1 MNDPDADLM
10 LTFCRGQEDAF
21 VELYRRYRDR
31 IVAFCRRIVGTDA
44 QAEEAAQD
52 VFIKLY
58 RAREGYAARSR
69 FSTFIYRIAANHC
82 LNLQGRV
89 EHKVVQRGVEI
100 DARSA
105 PGEANRAPAPHAALE
120 QGELRDQLAR
130 ALATLPDRQR
140 AALVLVHYEGLSYE
154 EAAEAID
161 VTESALK
168 SLIHRARAA
177 MMHELAPFMQGG
189 TGGTGGSGRASKG
202 ARHAM

>member
-1 MNDPDADLM
+1 MNDPDAELM

-31 IVAFCRRIVGTDA
+31 IVAFCKRIVGTDA

-58 RAREGYAARSR
+58 RARDGYTQRSR

-82 LNLQGRV
+82 LNLQARV
-89 EHKVVQRGVEI
+89 EHKFVARGVEI
-100 DARSA
+100 DARPA
-105 PGEANRAPAPHAALE
+105 PNVSHAPAPHAALE
-120 QGELRDQLAR
+120 QGELREQLSR

-140 AALVLVHYEGLSYE
+140 TALVLVHYEGLSYE

-168 SLIHRARAA
+168 SLIHRARTA
-177 MMHELAPFMQGG
+177 MMEELKPFMQGDLG
-189 TGGTGGSGRASKG
+189 ASKG

>member
-1 MNDPDADLM
+1 MTDADAELM

-31 IVAFCRRIVGTDA
+31 IVAFCKRIVGTDA

-58 RAREGYAARSR
+58 RARDGYTQRSR

-82 LNLQGRV
+82 LNLQARV
-89 EHKVVQRGVEI
+89 EHKVVTRGVDI
-100 DARSA
+100 DARLLPNA
-105 PGEANRAPAPHAALE
+105 AHPAPAPHAALE
-120 QGELRDQLAR
+120 QGELREQLSR

-140 AALVLVHYEGLSYE
+140 TALVLVHYEGLSYE

-168 SLIHRARAA
+168 SLIHRARGA
-177 MMHELAPFMQGG
+177 MMEELKPFMQGNLG
-189 TGGTGGSGRASKG
+189 ASKG
-202 ARHAM
+202 ARNAM

>member
-1 MNDPDADLM
+1 MTDPDAELM

-31 IVAFCRRIVGTDA
+31 IVAFCKRIVGTDA

-58 RAREGYAARSR
+58 RARDGYTQRSR

-82 LNLQGRV
+82 LNLQARV
-89 EHKVVQRGVEI
+89 EHKVMARGVDI
-100 DARSA
+100 DARSLPNA
-105 PGEANRAPAPHAALE
+105 AQLAPAPHAALE
-120 QGELRDQLAR
+120 QGELREQLSR

-140 AALVLVHYEGLSYE
+140 TALVLVHYEGLSYE

-177 MMHELAPFMQGG
+177 MMAELKPFMQGELG
-189 TGGTGGSGRASKG
+189 ASKG

>member
-1 MNDPDADLM
+1 MNDPDAELM

-31 IVAFCRRIVGTDA
+31 IVAFCKRIVGTDA

-58 RAREGYAARSR
+58 RARDGYTQRSR

-82 LNLQGRV
+82 LNLQARV
-89 EHKVVQRGVEI
+89 EHKHVARGVDI
-100 DARSA
+100 DARPA
-105 PGEANRAPAPHAALE
+105 PSSSHAPLPHAALE
-120 QGELRDQLAR
+120 QGELREHLSR

-154 EAAEAID
+154 EAAEAIE

-168 SLIHRARAA
+168 SLIHRARGA
-177 MMHELAPFMQGG
+177 MMEQLAPFMRGDV
-189 TGGTGGSGRASKG
+189 SASKG
-202 ARHAM
+202 SRNAV

>member
-1 MNDPDADLM
+1 MNDPDAELM

-31 IVAFCRRIVGTDA
+31 IVAFCKRIVGTDA

-58 RAREGYAARSR
+58 RARDSYAQRSR

-82 LNLQGRV
+82 LNLQARV
-89 EHKVVQRGVEI
+89 ENKVMARGVDIET
-100 DARSA
+100 RPA
-105 PGEANRAPAPHAALE
+105 PSTSQHAPAPHAALE
-120 QGELRDQLAR
+120 QGELREQLSR

-140 AALVLVHYEGLSYE
+140 TALVLVHYEGLSYE

-168 SLIHRARAA
+168 SLIHRARGT
-177 MMHELAPFMQGG
+177 MMEQLTPFMQGELG
-189 TGGTGGSGRASKG
+189 ASKG
-202 ARHAM
+202 ARNAM

>member
-1 MNDPDADLM
+1 MNDPDAELM

-31 IVAFCRRIVGTDA
+31 IVAFCKRIVGTDA

-58 RAREGYAARSR
+58 RAREGYTQRSR

-89 EHKVVQRGVEI
+89 ENKVVQRGIDV
-100 DARSA
+100 DARAS
-105 PGEANRAPAPHAALE
+105 PLSSQRAAAPHAALE
-120 QGELRDQLAR
+120 QEELREQLAR

-140 AALVLVHYEGLSYE
+140 TALVLVHYEGLSYE

-161 VTESALK
+161 VTQSALK
-168 SLIHRARAA
+168 SLIHRARGA
-177 MMHELAPFMQGG
+177 MIEQLTPFMQGSAG
-189 TGGTGGSGRASKG
+189 ASKG
-202 ARHAM
+202 ARNAV